1 MPGGLNVVLNPYNS
15 KLSSMT
21 ALEVQ
26 KHNVFLC
33 ECVRAQGFRERERE
47 QTHTQSHT
55 GADLYAREEGGCNC
69 PN

>member
-47 QTHTQSHT
+47 QTHTITHR
-55 GADLYAREEGGCNC
+55 GRLVCKRGGL
-69 PN
+69 

>member
-33 ECVRAQGFRERERE
+33 ECVCAQGFRERERE

-55 GADLYAREEGGCNC
+55 GADLYAREGGCNC